1 MTALTGT
8 TALTRLALRRDR
20 FALPAWA
27 LGLAALMAG
36 FTAMAAG
43 LEEADLVQETEFT
56 AGNPGLRIFGLASGA
71 SVGGYTMLRSYMLMA
86 VLAGLMSMLAVVR
99 HTRQNEETGRAE
111 LVGAASTGRYAG
123 LAAAVV
129 VAVCANT
136 ALAVLTGLA
145 MTVNGQPVAAS
156 FTAGVSIGAAG
167 AAFAGVA
174 AITAQLS
181 STSRGAN
188 GLAAAVLGVSFLLA
202 GVGNMLGTV
211 DASGLRAQS
220 SWPAWLSPLGWGQQ
234 MRPFDGGR
242 WWPLALFAVL
252 MAVLLAVACALAG
265 RRDVSRGVFPDRR
278 GHATAAPGLLSPL
291 GLAMRLQRGALLG
304 WMTGMLTLGA
314 VMGAVGDDVKN
325 LEGAALEWYTHM
337 GGTDRIVDAYL
348 TSIAAMAG
356 MAVAAYVVQMLLRMR
371 AEEAEGPLESL
382 LASSVSRPRWAVSH
396 VLNAATG
403 AVVLLLMF
411 AISMGLTAGQ
421 VLGDTPAQLRA
432 MSEAVLAQLPA
443 ILVIGA
449 CVIAVTG
456 LLPRWA
462 GPASWSVLMASLLL
476 GPMFAPNMDL
486 PQWAQ
491 DISPFT
497 HTPRA
502 PADGITAAPV
512 VTLLAISVTLAAAGF
527 MSFRR
532 RSLVLPA

>member
-8 TALTRLALRRDR
+8 AALTRLALRRDR
-20 FALPAWA
+20 LTLPAWT
-27 LGLAALMAG
+27 LGLAALTAG

-71 SVGGYTMLRSYMLMA
+71 GVGSYTMLRSYLLLA
-86 VLAGLMSMLAVVR
+86 VLAGLMSTLAVVR

-111 LVGAASTGRYAG
+111 LVGAASTGRYAA

-129 VAVCANT
+129 VGVCANT

-145 MTVNGQPVAAS
+145 MIVNGQPVAAS

-167 AAFAGVA
+167 TAFTGVA

-181 STSRGAN
+181 SSSRGAN
-188 GLAAAVLGVSFLLA
+188 GLAAAVLGISFLLA
-202 GVGNMLGTV
+202 GVGNMLGSV
-211 DASGLRAQS
+211 DGSGLRAES
-220 SWPAWLSPLGWGQQ
+220 AWPAWLSPLGWGQQ

-252 MAVLLAVACALAG
+252 LTVLLTVACALAG
-265 RRDVSRGVFPDRR
+265 RRDVGRGVLPDRR
-278 GHATAAPGLLSPL
+278 GHAAAAPGLLSPL
-291 GLAMRLQRGALLG
+291 GLAVRLQRGTLLG
-304 WMTGMLTLGA
+304 WTTGMLTLGA
-314 VMGAVGDDVKN
+314 VLGAVGDDVRN

-348 TSIAAMAG
+348 TSIAEMAG
-356 MAVAAYVVQMLLRMR
+356 MAVAVYVVQTLLRMR

-382 LASSVSRPRWAVSH
+382 LASAVSRPRWAVSH

-403 AVVLLLMF
+403 AVGLLLVF
-411 AISMGLTAGQ
+411 AVSSGLTAGQ
-421 VLGDTPAQLRA
+421 VLGDTPARLRTTT
-432 MSEAVLAQLPA
+432 EAVLVQLPA

-449 CVIAVTG
+449 GVIAVTG
-456 LLPRWA
+456 LLPRRA
-462 GPASWSVLMASLLL
+462 GPVSWSGLLASLLL

-486 PQWAQ
+486 PQWVQ

-497 HTPRA
+497 HTPKA

-512 VTLLAISVTLAAAGF
+512 VTLLVVSVALAAAGI

-532 RSLVLPA
+532 RNLVLPA

>member
-20 FALPAWA
+20 SALPAWV
-27 LGLAALMAG
+27 LGLASLMAG

-43 LEEADLVQETEFT
+43 LEDADLVQETEFT
-56 AGNPGLRIFGLASGA
+56 ACNPGLRIFGLASGA
-71 SVGGYTMLRSYMLMA
+71 SVGGYTMLRSYLLLA
-86 VLAGLMSMLAVVR
+86 VLAGLMSTLAVVR

-111 LVGAASTGRYAG
+111 LVGASSTGRHAA

-129 VAVCANT
+129 VAVCANA
-136 ALAVLTGLA
+136 ALAVLAGLA
-145 MTVNGQPVAAS
+145 MIVNGQPVGAS

-167 AAFAGVA
+167 TAFAGVA

-181 STSRGAN
+181 SSSRGAN
-188 GLAAAVLGVSFLLA
+188 GLAAAVLGISFLLA
-202 GVGNMLGTV
+202 GVGNMLGSV
-211 DASGLRAQS
+211 DASGLWAES
-220 SWPAWLSPLGWGQQ
+220 SWSAWLSPLGWGQQ

-252 MAVLLAVACALAG
+252 LAVLVAVACSLAG
-265 RRDVSRGVFPDRR
+265 RRDLSRGVLPDRR
-278 GHATAAPGLLSPL
+278 GHAAAAPGLLSPL
-291 GLAMRLQRGALLG
+291 GLAMRLQRGTLLG
-304 WMTGMLTLGA
+304 WATGMLTLGA
-314 VMGAVGDDVKN
+314 VLGAVTDDVKN

-348 TSIAAMAG
+348 TSIAEMAG
-356 MAVAAYVVQMLLRMR
+356 MAVAVYVVQMLLRMR
-371 AEEAEGPLESL
+371 AEEAEGHLESL
-382 LASSVSRPRWAVSH
+382 LASCVSRPRWAVSH
-396 VLNAATG
+396 VLSAATG
-403 AVVLLLMF
+403 AVGLLLVF
-411 AISMGLTAGQ
+411 AVSTGLTAGH

-432 MSEAVLAQLPA
+432 MTEAVLAQLPA
-443 ILVIGA
+443 ILAIGA

-462 GPASWSVLMASLLL
+462 GPVSWSVLLTSLLL
-476 GPMFAPNMDL
+476 GPMFAPNIDL
-486 PQWAQ
+486 PQWVQ

-497 HTPRA
+497 HTPKA
-502 PADGITAAPV
+502 PAGSVTATPV
-512 VTLLAISVTLAAAGF
+512 VTLLGVSVALAAAGL